1 MPRFTL
7 VWAEL
12 TGRPIRTLTGAVSL
26 AIGLALFLSLQAYGS
41 GYRQAAR
48 APLSEIGTDIVAQRE
63 GDRPQAFEGAV
74 FPHSAAV
81 ITDDQASSIAATD
94 GVEAT
99 SRALIFW
106 SFQDDDL
113 VVTLGMDP
121 AERIG
126 PGRLSA
132 GLRAGRFLQPQD
144 SGVAVL
150 DLSYAEQKQIKTGDT
165 FTIAGQAFT
174 VVGLVDTSRAGQIA
188 NANAYLPLAD
198 AQKITTSA
206 GISGPT
212 DVNMVFV
219 TAQPASSE
227 AVAREV
233 AAALGKD
240 SLITTPQS
248 FDDAL
253 GSTFSLID
261 RFGLLVGIAA
271 LLVAAAGLARTVSAN
286 LAERRRDVAV
296 MRAVGWP
303 RRAVTTQLTAET
315 AAITTLGLVLGV
327 LGAVA
332 VTWALNTTTVT
343 VPVPWE
349 LSPTPHFLAGGA
361 RQLSLTVP
369 MNASLDVFLIAAAA
383 LASLVAATLV
393 SILAAR
399 RAAGIKPMEAWRV
412 Q

>member
-12 TGRPIRTLTGAVSL
+12 KGRPIRTLTGAISL
-26 AIGLALFLSLQAYGS
+26 AIGLALFLSLQAYGT
-41 GYRQAAR
+41 GYREAAR

-63 GDRPQAFEGAV
+63 GDRPEAFEGAV
-74 FPHSAAV
+74 FPHSAAA
-81 ITDDQASSIAATD
+81 ITDEEASSIAATK

-106 SFQDDDL
+106 SFQDEDL

-132 GLRAGRFLQPQD
+132 GLRDGRFLKPQD
-144 SGVAVL
+144 SGVVVL
-150 DLSYAEQKQIKTGDT
+150 DLSYAEQKRIKTGDT
-165 FTIAGQAFT
+165 FAIAGREFK

-188 NANAYLPLAD
+188 NANAYLPLQD
-198 AQKITTSA
+198 AQKITAAA

-219 TAQPASSE
+219 TAQPSQSE
-227 AVAREV
+227 AVAREI
-233 AAALGKD
+233 AAGLGKD

-271 LLVAAAGLARTVSAN
+271 LLVAAAGLARTISAN

-296 MRAVGWP
+296 LRAVGWP
-303 RRAVTTQLTAET
+303 RRAVTAQLTAET
-315 AAITTLGLVLGV
+315 TAITALGLLLGV
-327 LGAVA
+327 LAAVG
-332 VTWALNTTTVT
+332 VTWALSSTQVT

-369 MNASLDVFLIAAAA
+369 LRASLDVFLIAAAA
-383 LASLVAATLV
+383 LASLVAAALV
-393 SILAAR
+393 SVFAAR

>member
-1 MPRFTL
+1 VPRFTL

-12 TGRPIRTLTGAVSL
+12 RGRPIRTLTGAVSL

-48 APLSEIGTDIVAQRE
+48 APLSEIGTDIVVQRE
-63 GDRPQAFEGAV
+63 GDRPEAFEGAV

-81 ITDDQASSIAATD
+81 ITDDQASSVAGTD

-106 SFQDDDL
+106 SFQGDDL
-113 VVTLGMDP
+113 VVALGMDP

-126 PGRLSA
+126 PGRLNA
-132 GLRAGRFLQPQD
+132 GLRDGRFLRPDD

-150 DLSYAEQKQIKTGDT
+150 DLSYAEQKKIRTGDS
-165 FTIAGQAFT
+165 FTVAGQAFT
-174 VVGLVDTSRAGQIA
+174 VVGLVDTSRAGQVA

-198 AQKITTSA
+198 AQKITAAA
-206 GISGPT
+206 GISSPT

-219 TAQPASSE
+219 TAQPARSE
-227 AVAREV
+227 AVAREIG
-233 AAALGKD
+233 AALGRD

-296 MRAVGWP
+296 LRAVGWP
-303 RRAVTTQLTAET
+303 RRAVTAQLSAET
-315 AAITTLGLVLGV
+315 AAITSLGLVLGV
-327 LGAVA
+327 LGATA
-332 VTWALNTTTVT
+332 VTWALNRTTVT

-369 MNASLDVFLIAAAA
+369 MNASLDALLIVAAAVASLIAAA
-383 LASLVAATLV
+383 LV
-393 SILAAR
+393 SGFAAR

>member
-1 MPRFTL
+1 M
-7 VWAEL
+7 WAEL

>member
-12 TGRPIRTLTGAVSL
+12 RGRPIRTLTGAVSL

-48 APLSEIGTDIVAQRE
+48 APLSEIGTDIVVQRE
-63 GDRPQAFEGAV
+63 GDRPEAFEGAV

-81 ITDDQASSIAATD
+81 ITDDQASSVADTD

-106 SFQDDDL
+106 SFQGDDL
-113 VVTLGMDP
+113 VVALGMDP

-126 PGRLSA
+126 PGRLNA
-132 GLRAGRFLQPQD
+132 GLRDGRFLRPDD

-150 DLSYAEQKQIKTGDT
+150 DLSYAEQKKIRTGDS
-165 FTIAGQAFT
+165 FTVAGQAFT

-198 AQKITTSA
+198 AQKITAAA
-206 GISGPT
+206 GISSPT

-219 TAQPASSE
+219 TAQPARSE
-227 AVAREV
+227 AVAREIG
-233 AAALGKD
+233 AALGRD

-296 MRAVGWP
+296 LRAVGWP
-303 RRAVTTQLTAET
+303 RRAVTAQLSAET
-315 AAITTLGLVLGV
+315 TAITSLGLVLGV
-327 LGAVA
+327 LGAMA
-332 VTWALNTTTVT
+332 VTWAVNRTTVT

-369 MNASLDVFLIAAAA
+369 MNASLDALLIVAAAVASLIAAA
-383 LASLVAATLV
+383 LV
-393 SILAAR
+393 SFFAAR